1 MTASVSRHGGHLVA
15 TRYPPTVS
23 LRVFLGHGASGTSAS
38 MAPFVDGLPR
48 AGSTRSDRPASSQG
62 GGGTPCV
69 PQAVPDDAGVVVG
82 GHSFGGRVASL
93 AAAEPDAPY
102 AALVLFSYPLHP
114 PGGPERAA
122 ARIEHWPLIR
132 CPVLLLSGESD
143 PFARIGLLR
152 PAVHKLPHA
161 ELVTYPKLGHTLK
174 PVLDDALDRVAAF
187 LQGVA
192 DPS

>member
-1 MTASVSRHGGHLVA
+1 
-15 TRYPPTVS
+15 
-23 LRVFLGHGASGTSAS
+23 
-38 MAPFVDGLPR
+38 
-48 AGSTRSDRPASSQG
+48 
-62 GGGTPCV
+62 
-69 PQAVPDDAGVVVG
+69 VPDDADVVVG

-122 ARIEHWPLIR
+122 ARIEHWPRIR

-152 PAVHKLPHA
+152 DGVRQLPHA

-187 LQGVA
+187 LRAVA
-192 DPS
+192 DSTEPHK